1 MLKNLATFKMVYE
14 TRSFSQAARL
24 LFIAQ
29 PTVSA
34 QIKQLEAEFGRTL
47 FIRNG
52 RGELGITPAAEQLYD
67 EAVKLL
73 DGWEELHRRLN
84 NGAAARMILRIA
96 SSHTFAATVLPQ
108 ILPEL
113 VARFPQL
120 DVHVTV
126 VNSQAVVTGLLNHSL
141 DVGFIEKPLVA
152 PKLRRHTLG
161 ADQLVL
167 VENPGPWLVREVDS
181 GVNYFTK
188 RYFAEHN
195 VQEPQLEIANN
206 ALIVDLLRRGYGRAI
221 VSSRLT
227 GGLAQRDLGPNYRR
241 QFYQLLPETSDKP
254 QLDGAGAFLAKA
266 AQQLLQAHMNH
277 AQQG

>member
-34 QIKQLEAEFGRTL
+34 QIKQLEAEFGSAL

-73 DGWEELHRRLN
+73 DGWEELHRRLS
-84 NGAAARMILRIA
+84 NGGAVRTSLRVA

-108 ILPEL
+108 LLPEL
-113 VARFPQL
+113 VARFPEL

-126 VNSQAVVTGLLNHSL
+126 VNSQAVVAGLLNHSL

-152 PKLRRHTLG
+152 PKLHRQTLG

-167 VENPGPWLVREVDS
+167 IENQGPWLVREVDS

-195 VQEPQLEIANN
+195 IQEPQVEIANN
-206 ALIVDLLRRGYGRAI
+206 ALIVDLLRQGYGRAI

-227 GGLAQRDLGPNYRR
+227 NGLTQHDLGPNYRR
-241 QFYQLLPETSDKP
+241 QFYQLLPETSEKP
-254 QLDGAGAFLAKA
+254 QLTGAGAYLAKT
-266 AQQLLQAHMNH
+266 AQQLLQARMNH
-277 AQQG
+277 EQHR